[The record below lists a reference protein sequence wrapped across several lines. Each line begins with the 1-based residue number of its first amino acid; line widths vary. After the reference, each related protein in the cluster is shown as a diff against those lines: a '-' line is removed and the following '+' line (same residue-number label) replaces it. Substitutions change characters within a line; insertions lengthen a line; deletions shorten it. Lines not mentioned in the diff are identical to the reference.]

1 MVKTIRNLMIMN
13 FILSCISIYHNIV
26 YANSQQPEIITINAI
41 KEMSP
46 YFEKADQ
53 DTLVIFDIDSTLTT
67 PSNQY
72 LQRQTIQRYKSLYK
86 TFIDHLTENQY
97 RIFLHLVIV
106 DSPSMLV
113 ERETPLIIKSLQ
125 NKGIKILG
133 YTGSKLGSLGKLSS
147 FPDWRYNELKRLDID
162 FIKIFPGKVVFKEF
176 KDLGGDPIGIEKG
189 IVYSGYKHT
198 KGSVLKSVLSELKWI
213 PKRIIAIDDKAS
225 NVRSILKAA
234 KNIIPDINVIGCH
247 YKGIEFI
254 PKANTNIKNFEEKL
268 AYLIKETQI
277 ICPEDS

>member
-1 MVKTIRNLMIMN
+1 M
-13 FILSCISIYHNIV
+13 
-26 YANSQQPEIITINAI
+26 
-41 KEMSP
+41 
-46 YFEKADQ
+46 
-53 DTLVIFDIDSTLTT
+53 
-67 PSNQY
+67 
-72 LQRQTIQRYKSLYK
+72 
-86 TFIDHLTENQY
+86 
-97 RIFLHLVIV
+97 VIV

-147 FPDWRYNELKRLDID
+147 FPDWRYNELNRLDID

-198 KGSVLKSVLSELKWI
+198 KGSVLKSVLS
-213 PKRIIAIDDKAS
+213 
-225 NVRSILKAA
+225 
-234 KNIIPDINVIGCH
+234 H